1 MTETTATATRSGIDL
16 FRERLKRAID
26 EADIETLLA
35 VLDVV
40 EKDDDPEE
48 APYVLVAQGVQAVK
62 QGRTIP
68 MDKFLATLDELDRDG

>member
-1 MTETTATATRSGIDL
+1 MTETAPATRSGIDL

-26 EADIETLLA
+26 EADTKTLLA

>member
-1 MTETTATATRSGIDL
+1 MTETAPATRSGIDL

-26 EADIETLLA
+26 EADTKTLLA

-40 EKDDDPEE
+40 DKEDDPEE
-48 APYVLVAQGVQAVK
+48 APYVLFAQGIQAVK

-68 MDKFLATLDELDRDG
+68 MDKFLETLDELDRDG